1 MREVKSLPPTLS
13 MRMVWVDNAR
23 RMEVEECVV
32 VIKGLIEGWR
42 EVR

>member
-1 MREVKSLPPTLS
+1 